1 MKSYFKFLSRNKLYT
16 LVNVVGLSVS
26 LAFVIIIALYA
37 QMEFGR
43 DKWHAKADR
52 IYSICTESEGEVG
65 EYCHWCMQGLLR
77 SNFPEIENSCA
88 VLNHDA
94 ELTLDN
100 QEKKMVQMMAADS
113 TFFQLFDFPL
123 TLGNRRHALKQSNA
137 IILSEETARLLFGT
151 SDPMGKTVTLKD
163 SLQFVV
169 TGVMPQLNHTYMRK
183 CDVLVSTDMADVLTN
198 NGGRFKD
205 ETMDSYGQCRVYLL
219 AREGCDLRQKENA
232 INDFLSERIWLF
244 KKDSSFPSRLQLHP
258 LKEMYFLKRGGDD
271 GTSQGDRQLSW
282 LLTLSGLVI
291 LLFAVMNY
299 VNLTMAQST
308 FRMREMAMRRLLGSQ
323 RSGVMMRL
331 VGESVLLCL
340 LSLLLAIVLVSVAE
354 PYVNWLVNNHSS
366 MSWEGNI
373 ARGDIDIIQTADLL
387 RPQVLSAIAGF
398 TLLLGI
404 AAGLAPAI
412 VISSAHPIEV
422 VRGTFRR
429 RSKMYFSRLFIVV
442 QHVCTIAVIGVT
454 LVMWLQI
461 RHLINAPL
469 GWNTERLLIVRA
481 PEFGMMKK
489 LSLLFN
495 EVQKMSCVETATL
508 GLGSP
513 FTGGS
518 NSTNHIGEKVISFQ
532 TFWNSPGWMKM
543 LGIPVLT
550 DYGTTGKDGVRNFVT
565 RSCLVAEDL
574 PADARSMKFNGEQLQ
589 IDGIIGDFCL
599 GNILSGRGE
608 NIVVTEKPLEYGFE
622 MLVKYRGSK
631 QQAVAQIRE
640 SFERIFKMPM
650 EADCCQDSEDMLQ
663 QMFVSQIRIMRL
675 LTVFAVVALI
685 VSMLGL
691 LAMSTYYIQQRRKE
705 VAVRKVFGS
714 TNGEVLRRLLRQ
726 FVAYVAVA
734 FVLATPII
742 YKLGGDWLSQYSYRI
757 TFTLW
762 IPIVAG
768 VFSLVV
774 SLLTV
779 LVQSWRAANEN
790 PVNNIK
796 TE

>member
-1 MKSYFKFLSRNKLYT
+1 MNSYLKFLSRNKLYT

-52 IYSICTESEGEVG
+52 IYSICTESQGEVG

-77 SNFPEIENSCA
+77 SHFPEMESSCA

-94 ELTLDN
+94 ELTIGN

-123 TLGNRRHALKQSNA
+123 TLGNRQHVLKQSNA
-137 IILSEETARLLFGT
+137 IVLSEETARLLFGN
-151 SDPMGKTVTLKD
+151 SDPMGKNVTLND

-183 CDVLVSTDMADVLTN
+183 CDVVVSTDMADVLIHS
-198 NGGRFKD
+198 GGRFKD
-205 ETMDSYGQCRVYLL
+205 EAMNSYGQCRVYLL

-244 KKDSSFPSRLQLHP
+244 KKDSPFTSRLQLHP
-258 LKEMYFLKRGGDD
+258 LKEMYFLKRGGSH
-271 GTSQGDRQLSW
+271 GTSKGDHQLSW
-282 LLTLSGLVI
+282 LLTLSGMVI

-299 VNLTMAQST
+299 INLTMAQGT

-323 RSGVMMRL
+323 RSAVITRL
-331 VGESVLLCL
+331 VGESILICLISLMIAVVLMY
-340 LSLLLAIVLVSVAE
+340 VSE
-354 PYVNWLVNNHSS
+354 PYVNWLVNNQRVT
-366 MSWEGNI
+366 SWESKVTS
-373 ARGDIDIIQTADLL
+373 GDIDIIQIADLL
-387 RPQVLSAIAGF
+387 RPQALSAIVGF

-404 AAGLAPAI
+404 AAGIGPALA
-412 VISSAHPIEV
+412 ISSAHPIEV

-442 QHVCTIAVIGVT
+442 QHVCTITVIGVT
-454 LVMWLQI
+454 LTMWLQV

-469 GWNTERLLIVRA
+469 GWDTERLLIVRA
-481 PEFGMMKK
+481 PESGMIKK
-489 LSLLFN
+489 LGLLYD
-495 EVQKMSCVETATL
+495 EVQKMPCVETATI

-518 NSTNHIGEKVISFQ
+518 NSSNHIGEKVITFQ

-543 LGIPVLT
+543 LDIPVLT
-550 DYGTTGKDGVRNFVT
+550 DYGTSGKDGERNFVT
-565 RSCLVAEDL
+565 RKCLEAEDL
-574 PADARSMKFNGEQLQ
+574 PSNARSMMFNGEQLQ
-589 IDGIIGDFCL
+589 IDGIIGDFHL
-599 GNILSGRGE
+599 GNILTGRGE
-608 NIVVTEKPLEYGFE
+608 NVVVTEKPLEYGFQ

-631 QQAVAQIRE
+631 QQAVAQIRS
-640 SFERIFKMPM
+640 SFERIFEMPM
-650 EADCCQDSEDMLQ
+650 EADGCQGSDDLLQ

-691 LAMSTYYIQQRRKE
+691 MAISTYYIQQRRKE

-714 TNGEVLRRLLRQ
+714 SNGEVLHRLLRQ
-726 FVAYVAVA
+726 FVVYVAVA
-734 FVLATPII
+734 FVIAAPII
-742 YKLGGDWLSQYSYRI
+742 YKLGDDWLQQFSYRI
-757 TFTLW
+757 SLSPW
-762 IPIVAG
+762 IPIAAG
-768 VFSLVV
+768 GFCLVV
-774 SLLTV
+774 SLLAV
-779 LVQSWRAANEN
+779 FAQSWLAANEN
-790 PVNNIK
+790 PINNIK

>member
-1 MKSYFKFLSRNKLYT
+1 MNSYLKFLSRNKLYT

-354 PYVNWLVNNHSS
+354 SYVNWLVNNHSS

>member
-1 MKSYFKFLSRNKLYT
+1 MKSYLKFLSRNKLYT
-16 LVNVVGLSVS
+16 LVNVVGLSIS
-26 LAFVIIIALYA
+26 LAFVIIIGLYA

-52 IYSICTESEGEVG
+52 IYSVCTESGGEVC
-65 EYCHWCMQGLLR
+65 EYSHWCMQGLLR
-77 SNFPEIENSCA
+77 SHFPEIENSCA
-88 VLNHDA
+88 VLNHEV
-94 ELTLDN
+94 ELTLGN
-100 QEKKMVQMMAADS
+100 QEKKMVQMMSVDS
-113 TFFQLFDFPL
+113 TFFQMFDFPL
-123 TLGNRRHALKQSNA
+123 TLGNRQHALRQSNA

-151 SDPMGKTVTLKD
+151 TDPMGKNVTLND

-169 TGVMPQLNHTYMRK
+169 TGVMPQLNHTYMRTV
-183 CDVLVSTDMADVLTN
+183 DVLVNTDMADVLIH

-205 ETMDSYGQCRVYLL
+205 ETMNSYGQCRVYLL
-219 AREGCDLRQKENA
+219 AREGCDLRQKEDV

-244 KKDSSFPSRLQLHP
+244 KKDSPFTSRLQLHP

-271 GTSQGDRQLSW
+271 GTSKGDHQLSW
-282 LLTLSGLVI
+282 LLILAGLVI

-299 VNLTMAQST
+299 INLTMAQST

-323 RSGVMMRL
+323 RSGVIMRL
-331 VGESVLLCL
+331 MGESVLLCL
-340 LSLLLAIVLVSVAE
+340 ISLVMAIILVYVSE

-366 MSWEGNI
+366 LSWDGKV

-387 RPQVLSAIAGF
+387 RPQVLSAIVCF

-404 AAGLAPAI
+404 AACIGPALA
-412 VISSAHPIEV
+412 ISSAHPIEV

-429 RSKMYFSRLFIVV
+429 HSKMYFSRLFIVV

-454 LVMWLQI
+454 LTMWLQV

-469 GWNTERLLIVRA
+469 GWNTERLLTLRA
-481 PEFGMMKK
+481 PESAMFKK
-489 LSLLFN
+489 FSLLYQ
-495 EVQKMSCVETATL
+495 EVNKMSFVEASTI

-518 NSTNHIGEKVISFQ
+518 NSTNRIGEKVISFQ
-532 TFWNSPGWMKM
+532 TFWTSPGWLKM
-543 LGIPVLT
+543 LEIPILT
-550 DYGTTGKDGVRNFVT
+550 DYGTSGKDGERNFVT
-565 RSCLVAEDL
+565 RSCLAAEDL
-574 PADARSMKFNGEQLQ
+574 PADARSMKYNGNQLQ
-589 IDGIIGDFCL
+589 IDGIISDFCL
-599 GNILSGRGE
+599 GGILSGRGE
-608 NIVVTEKPLEYGFE
+608 NIIVTEKPQEFGFGI
-622 MLVKYRGSK
+622 LVKYRGSK
-631 QQAVAQIRE
+631 REAIAQIRQ
-640 SFERIFKMPM
+640 SYERIFGIPM
-650 EADCCQDSEDMLQ
+650 EASCCQGSEDELRLMV
-663 QMFVSQIRIMRL
+663 MNEIRIMRL

-714 TNGEVLRRLLRQ
+714 SNGEVLRRLLRQ
-726 FVAYVAVA
+726 FVVYVAVA
-734 FVLATPII
+734 FVIAAPII

-757 TFTLW
+757 TLTPW
-762 IPIVAG
+762 IPIAAG
-768 VFSLVV
+768 TFSLVV

-790 PVNNIK
+790 PINNIK

>member
-1 MKSYFKFLSRNKLYT
+1 MKSYLKFLSRNKLYT

-26 LAFVIIIALYA
+26 LAFVIIIGLYA

-52 IYSICTESEGEVG
+52 IYSICTESEGEVD
-65 EYCHWCMQGLLR
+65 EHSHWCMQGLLR

-94 ELTLDN
+94 ELTIGN
-100 QEKKMVQMMAADS
+100 QEKKMVKMMAADS

-123 TLGNRRHALKQSNA
+123 TLGSRQHALKQSNA
-137 IILSEETARLLFGT
+137 IILSEETARLLFGN
-151 SDPMGKTVTLKD
+151 SDPIGKTVMLKD

-183 CDVLVSTDMADVLTN
+183 CDVLVSTDMADILTN

-205 ETMDSYGQCRVYLL
+205 ETMNSYGQCRVYLL
-219 AREGCDLRQKENA
+219 AREGCDLRQKEAA

-244 KKDSSFPSRLQLHP
+244 KKDSPFPSRLELHP
-258 LKEMYFLKRGGDD
+258 LKEMYFLKRGGDN
-271 GTSQGDRQLSW
+271 GTSKGDHQLSW
-282 LLTLSGLVI
+282 LLTLAGLVI

-323 RSGVMMRL
+323 RSAVMLRL
-331 VGESVLLCL
+331 IAESVLLCL
-340 LSLLLAIVLVSVAE
+340 LSLLIALLLVHIAE
-354 PYVNWLVNNHSS
+354 PYVNWLVNNHSVS
-366 MSWEGNI
+366 SWEGNI
-373 ARGDIDIIQTADLL
+373 ASGDIDIIQTADLL
-387 RPQVLSAIAGF
+387 RPQALSAIVGF

-429 RSKMYFSRLFIVV
+429 HSKMYFSRLFIVV

-454 LVMWLQI
+454 LTMWLQV

-469 GWNTERLLIVRA
+469 GWDTERLLIVRA
-481 PEFGMMKK
+481 PEWGMMKK
-489 LSLLFN
+489 LGLLFA
-495 EVQKMSCVETATL
+495 EVQKMPCVEASTV

-513 FTGGS
+513 FTGGG
-518 NSTNHIGEKVISFQ
+518 NSTNQIEEKVISFQ
-532 TFWNSPGWMKM
+532 TFWNTPGWLKM
-543 LGIPVLT
+543 LDIPVLA
-550 DYGTTGKDGVRNFVT
+550 DYGTTGKDGERNFVT
-565 RSCLVAEDL
+565 RKCLEAEEL

-589 IDGIIGDFCL
+589 IDGIIDDFCL
-599 GNILSGRGE
+599 GDILSGKGE
-608 NIVVTEKPLEYGFE
+608 NIVVTEKPLEFGFE

-631 QQAVAQIRE
+631 QQAVAQIRD
-640 SFERIFKMPM
+640 SYERIFEMPM
-650 EADCCQDSEDMLQ
+650 DTDCCQDSDDMLR

-675 LTVFAVVALI
+675 LTVFAVVALV

-714 TNGEVLRRLLRQ
+714 SNGKVLRRLLRQ
-726 FVAYVAVA
+726 FVVYVAVA
-734 FVLATPII
+734 FVVAAPII
-742 YKLGGDWLSQYSYRI
+742 YKLGGDWLTQYSYRI
-757 TFTLW
+757 SLSPW
-762 IPIVAG
+762 IPIAAG
-768 VFSLVV
+768 GFCLVV
-774 SLLTV
+774 SLLAV
-779 LVQSWRAANEN
+779 FAQSWLAANEN
-790 PVNNIK
+790 PINNIK

>member
-1 MKSYFKFLSRNKLYT
+1 MLKGYLKFLSRNKLYT
-16 LVNVVGLSVS
+16 AVNVVGLSIS
-26 LAFVIIIALYA
+26 LAFVIIIGLYA

-43 DKWHAKADR
+43 DKWHTKVDR

-77 SNFPEIENSCA
+77 SHFPEMESSCA

-94 ELTLDN
+94 ELTIGN

-123 TLGNRRHALKQSNA
+123 TLGNRQHVLKQSNA
-137 IILSEETARLLFGT
+137 IVLSEETARLLFGN
-151 SDPMGKTVTLKD
+151 SDPMGKNVTLND

-169 TGVMPQLNHTYMRK
+169 TGVMPQLNHTYMRTF
-183 CDVLVSTDMADVLTN
+183 DVLVNTDMADVLIH

-205 ETMDSYGQCRVYLL
+205 ETMNSYGQCRVYLL
-219 AREGCDLRQKENA
+219 AREGCDLRQKEDA
-232 INDFLSERIWLF
+232 INDLLSERIWLF
-244 KKDSSFPSRLQLHP
+244 KKDSTFPSRLQMHP
-258 LKEMYFLKRGGDD
+258 LKEMYFLKRSGD
-271 GTSQGDRQLSW
+271 GTSKGDHQLSW
-282 LLTLSGLVI
+282 LLILSGLVI
-291 LLFAVMNY
+291 LLFAVTNY

-323 RSGVMMRL
+323 RSGVIARL
-331 VGESVLLCL
+331 IGESVMLCL
-340 LSLLLAIVLVSVAE
+340 ISLMIAVVIVYVSE

-366 MSWEGNI
+366 MLGFGNI
-373 ARGDIDIIQTADLL
+373 ARGDIDIIQTADLF
-387 RPQVLSAIAGF
+387 RPQALSAIVGF
-398 TLLLGI
+398 SLLLGI

-429 RSKMYFSRLFIVV
+429 HSKMFFSRLFIIV

-454 LVMWLQI
+454 LVMWLQV

-469 GWNTERLLIVRA
+469 GWDTERLLLVRA
-481 PEFGMMKK
+481 PEWSMMKK
-489 LSLLFN
+489 LGLLFN
-495 EVQKMSCVETATL
+495 EVNKMPCVETATL

-513 FTGGS
+513 FTGGG
-518 NSTNHIGEKVISFQ
+518 NTTNHIGEKVISFQ

-543 LGIPVLT
+543 LGIPVLA
-550 DYGTTGKDGVRNFVT
+550 DYGTTGKDGERIFVT
-565 RSCLVAEDL
+565 RSCLAAEDL
-574 PADARSMKFNGEQLQ
+574 PADARSMMFDGEQLQ

-608 NIVVTEKPLEYGFE
+608 NIVVTEEPQEYGFE
-622 MLVKYRGSK
+622 LLVKYRGSK

-640 SFERIFKMPM
+640 SFERIFEMPM
-650 EADCCQDSEDMLQ
+650 EADCCQGCEDMLQ

-714 TNGEVLRRLLRQ
+714 TNSEVLCRLLRQ
-726 FVAYVAVA
+726 FVVYVAVA

-742 YKLGGDWLSQYSYRI
+742 YKLGGDWLSAYSYRI
-757 TFTLW
+757 TLSPW
-762 IPIVAG
+762 ITIVAG

-779 LVQSWRAANEN
+779 MVQSWRAATEN
-790 PVNNIK
+790 PVNSIK

>member
-1 MKSYFKFLSRNKLYT
+1 MNSYFKFLSRNKLYT
-16 LVNVVGLSVS
+16 AVNVVGLSIS
-26 LAFVIIIALYA
+26 LAFVIIIGLYA

-52 IYSICTESEGEVG
+52 IYSICTERQGEIV
-65 EYCHWCMQGLLR
+65 ENSHWCMQGLLR

-88 VLNHDA
+88 VLNREV
-94 ELTLDN
+94 ELTLGN
-100 QEKKMVQMMAADS
+100 QEKKMVQMMSADS

-151 SDPMGKTVTLKD
+151 SDPMGKNVTLKD

-169 TGVMPQLNHTYMRK
+169 TGVMPQLNHTYMK
-183 CDVLVSTDMADVLTN
+183 TCDVLVSTDMADVLIG

-205 ETMDSYGQCRVYLL
+205 ETMNSYGQCRVYLL
-219 AREGCDLRQKENA
+219 ARDGCDLRQKEDA
-232 INDFLSERIWLF
+232 INDLLSERIWLF
-244 KKDSSFPSRLQLHP
+244 MKKSAFPSRLQLHP
-258 LKEMYFLKRGGDD
+258 LKEMYFLKRGGD
-271 GTSQGDRQLSW
+271 GTSKGDHQLSW

-299 VNLTMAQST
+299 INLTMAQSS

-323 RSGVMMRL
+323 RSGVIVRL
-331 VGESVLLCL
+331 IGESVLLCL
-340 LSLLLAIVLVSVAE
+340 LSLLLAIVLVNIAE
-354 PYVNWLVNNHSS
+354 PYVNWLVNTHGGSVFFSKRN
-366 MSWEGNI
+366 E
-373 ARGDIDIIQTADLL
+373 GDIPIIQMADLL
-387 RPQVLSAIAGF
+387 RPQLLSGIVGF
-398 TLLLGI
+398 TMLLGI
-404 AAGLAPAI
+404 ASGLGPAI
-412 VISSAHPIEV
+412 VISSTHPIEV

-429 RSKMYFSRLFIVV
+429 HSKMYFSRLFIIV

-454 LVMWLQI
+454 LTMWLQV
-461 RHLINAPL
+461 RHLIHAPL

-481 PEFGMMKK
+481 PEFSMMQK
-489 LSLLFN
+489 LGLLYGEIN
-495 EVQKMSCVETATL
+495 KMPCVETATL

-543 LGIPVLT
+543 LDIPVLT
-550 DYGTTGKDGVRNFVT
+550 DYGTTGKDGERNFVT
-565 RSCLVAEDL
+565 RSCLAAEDL
-574 PADARSMKFNGEQLQ
+574 PADARSMMFNGEQLQ
-589 IDGIIGDFCL
+589 IDGIIDDFCL
-599 GNILSGRGE
+599 GNIFSGRGE

-640 SFERIFKMPM
+640 SFERIFEMPM
-650 EADCCQDSEDMLQ
+650 EADCCRGSEDMLQ

-726 FVAYVAVA
+726 FVVYVAVA
-734 FVLATPII
+734 FVVAAPII
-742 YKLGGDWLSQYSYRI
+742 YKLGGDWLSNYSYRI
-757 TFTLW
+757 SLSPW
-762 IPIVAG
+762 IPIAAG
-768 VFSLVV
+768 VFCLVV

-779 LVQSWRAANEN
+779 LVQSWRAASEN
-790 PVNNIK
+790 PINNIK

>member
-1 MKSYFKFLSRNKLYT
+1 MNSYLKFLSRNKLYT
-16 LVNVVGLSVS
+16 AVNVVGLSIS

-43 DKWHAKADR
+43 DKWHTKADR
-52 IYSICTESEGEVG
+52 IYSICTESQGEVG

-77 SNFPEIENSCA
+77 SHFPEVESSCA

-94 ELTLDN
+94 ELTIGN

-137 IILSEETARLLFGT
+137 IVLSEETARLLFGN
-151 SDPMGKTVTLKD
+151 SDPMGKTVTLND
-163 SLQFVV
+163 SLKFVV

-183 CDVLVSTDMADVLTN
+183 CDVLVSTDMADVLTH

-205 ETMDSYGQCRVYLL
+205 ETMNSYGQCRVYLL
-219 AREGCDLRQKENA
+219 ARDGCDLRQKEDA

-244 KKDSSFPSRLQLHP
+244 KKESAFPSRLQLHP
-258 LKEMYFLKRGGDD
+258 LKEMYFLKRDGD
-271 GTSQGDRQLSW
+271 GTSKGDHKLSW

-323 RSGVMMRL
+323 RSAVITRL
-331 VGESVLLCL
+331 IGESVVLCL
-340 LSLLLAIVLVSVAE
+340 LSLLIALLLVHIAE
-354 PYVNWLVNNHSS
+354 PYVNWLVNNHSVS
-366 MSWEGNI
+366 SWEGNI
-373 ARGDIDIIQTADLL
+373 ASGDIDIIQTADLL
-387 RPQVLSAIAGF
+387 RPQALSAIVGF

-429 RSKMYFSRLFIVV
+429 RSKMYFSRLFIIV

-454 LVMWLQI
+454 LTMWLQV

-481 PEFGMMKK
+481 PEWGMMKK
-489 LSLLFN
+489 FSLLYG

-518 NSTNHIGEKVISFQ
+518 NSTNHIGEKVVSFQ
-532 TFWNSPGWMKM
+532 TFWNSPGWLKM

-550 DYGTTGKDGVRNFVT
+550 DYGTTGKDGERNFVT
-565 RSCLVAEDL
+565 RSCLAAEDL

-589 IDGIIGDFCL
+589 IDGIIDDFRL
-599 GNILSGRGE
+599 GNILSPRGE
-608 NIVVTEKPLEYGFE
+608 NIVVTEEPQEYGFE

-631 QQAVAQIRE
+631 QQAVAQIRD
-640 SFERIFKMPM
+640 SYERIFEMPM
-650 EADCCQDSEDMLQ
+650 DTDCCQDSDDLLR

-714 TNGEVLRRLLRQ
+714 SNGKVLRRLLRQ
-726 FVAYVAVA
+726 FVVYVAVA
-734 FVLATPII
+734 FVVAAPII
-742 YKLGGDWLSQYSYRI
+742 YKLGGDWLTQYSYRI
-757 TFTLW
+757 SLSPW
-762 IPIVAG
+762 IPIAAG
-768 VFSLVV
+768 CFCLVV
-774 SLLTV
+774 SLLAV
-779 LVQSWRAANEN
+779 FAQSWLAANEN
-790 PVNNIK
+790 PINNIK

>member
-1 MKSYFKFLSRNKLYT
+1 MNSYLKFLSRNKLYT

-77 SNFPEIENSCA
+77 SNFPEIESSCA

-94 ELTLDN
+94 ELTIGN

-123 TLGNRRHALKQSNA
+123 TLGNRQHALKQSNA
-137 IILSEETARLLFGT
+137 IVLSEETARLLFGN
-151 SDPMGKTVTLKD
+151 SDPMGKNVTLKD

-622 MLVKYRGSK
+622 MLVKYRGTK

>member
-1 MKSYFKFLSRNKLYT
+1 MNSYLKFLSRNKLYT
-16 LVNVVGLSVS
+16 AVNVVGLSIS

-43 DKWHAKADR
+43 DKWHTKADR
-52 IYSICTESEGEVG
+52 IYSICTESEGEVN
-65 EYCHWCMQGLLR
+65 EHCHWCMQGLLR
-77 SNFPEIENSCA
+77 SHFPEIENSCA
-88 VLNHDA
+88 VLNYET
-94 ELTLDN
+94 ELTLGN

-137 IILSEETARLLFGT
+137 IILSEETARLLFGN
-151 SDPMGKTVTLKD
+151 SDPMGKNVTLND

-183 CDVLVSTDMADVLTN
+183 CDVLVSTDMADVLIH

-205 ETMDSYGQCRVYLL
+205 ETMNSYGQCRVYLL
-219 AREGCDLRQKENA
+219 AHEGCNLRQKENA
-232 INDFLSERIWLF
+232 INNFLSERIWLF
-244 KKDSSFPSRLQLHP
+244 KKDSPFTSRLQLHP

-271 GTSQGDRQLSW
+271 GSSKGDHKLSW

-323 RSGVMMRL
+323 RSGVIVRL
-331 VGESVLLCL
+331 IGESVVLCL
-340 LSLLLAIVLVSVAE
+340 LSLLIALLLVHIAE
-354 PYVNWLVNNHSS
+354 PYVNWLVNNHSVS
-366 MSWEGNI
+366 SWDGKETI
-373 ARGDIDIIQTADLL
+373 GDIPIIQTADLL
-387 RPQVLSAIAGF
+387 RPQVLWAIVGF

-404 AAGLAPAI
+404 AAGMGPAL

-429 RSKMYFSRLFIVV
+429 RSKMYFSRLFIIV

-461 RHLINAPL
+461 RHLIHAPL
-469 GWNTERLLIVRA
+469 GWDTERLLIVRA
-481 PEFGMMKK
+481 PEFGMMEK
-489 LSLLFN
+489 LGLLYG
-495 EVQKMSCVETATL
+495 EVQKMPCVETSTI

-518 NSTNHIGEKVISFQ
+518 NSTNYIGEKVISFQ
-532 TFWNSPGWMKM
+532 TFWNSPGWLKM

-550 DYGTTGKDGVRNFVT
+550 DYGTSGKDGERNFVT
-565 RSCLVAEDL
+565 RKCLEAEDL
-574 PADARSMKFNGEQLQ
+574 PNDARSMMFNGKQLQ
-589 IDGIIGDFCL
+589 IDGIIDDFCL
-599 GNILSGRGE
+599 GDILSGRGE

-631 QQAVAQIRE
+631 QQAVAQIRD
-640 SFERIFKMPM
+640 SFERIFEMPM
-650 EADCCQDSEDMLQ
+650 EADGCQSSEDILQ

-705 VAVRKVFGS
+705 VAIRKVFGS
-714 TNGEVLRRLLRQ
+714 TNYKVLRRLLRQ
-726 FVAYVAVA
+726 FVVYVAVA
-734 FVLATPII
+734 FVVAAPII
-742 YKLGGDWLSQYSYRI
+742 YKLGSDWLSQFSYRI
-757 TFTLW
+757 SLSPW
-762 IPIVAG
+762 IFIAAG
-768 VFSLVV
+768 GFCLVI
-774 SLLTV
+774 SLLAV
-779 LVQSWRAANEN
+779 LIQSWLAANEN
-790 PVNNIK
+790 PINNIK

>member
-1 MKSYFKFLSRNKLYT
+1 MKSYLKFLSRNKLYT

-26 LAFVIIIALYA
+26 LAFVIIIGLYA

-52 IYSICTESEGEVG
+52 IYSICTESEGEVD

-77 SNFPEIENSCA
+77 SHFPEIENSCA

-94 ELTLDN
+94 ELTIGN
-100 QEKKMVQMMAADS
+100 QEKKMVKMMAADS

-123 TLGNRRHALKQSNA
+123 TLGSRHHALKQSNA
-137 IILSEETARLLFGT
+137 IILSEETARLLFGN

-183 CDVLVSTDMADVLTN
+183 CDVLVSTDMADILTN

-205 ETMDSYGQCRVYLL
+205 ETMNSS
-219 AREGCDLRQKENA
+219 A

-244 KKDSSFPSRLQLHP
+244 KKDSPFPSRLELHP

-271 GTSQGDRQLSW
+271 GTSKGDHQLSW
-282 LLTLSGLVI
+282 LLTLAGLVI

-323 RSGVMMRL
+323 RSAVMLRL
-331 VGESVLLCL
+331 IAESVLLCL
-340 LSLLLAIVLVSVAE
+340 LSLLIALLLVHIAE
-354 PYVNWLVNNHSS
+354 PYVNWLVNNHSVS
-366 MSWEGNI
+366 SWEGNI
-373 ARGDIDIIQTADLL
+373 ASGDIDIIQTADLL
-387 RPQVLSAIAGF
+387 RPQALSAIVGF

-429 RSKMYFSRLFIVV
+429 HSKMYFSRLFIVV

-454 LVMWLQI
+454 LTMWLQV

-481 PEFGMMKK
+481 PEWGMMKK
-489 LSLLFN
+489 LGLLFA
-495 EVQKMSCVETATL
+495 EVQKMPCVEASTV

-518 NSTNHIGEKVISFQ
+518 NSTNQIGEKVISFQ
-532 TFWNSPGWMKM
+532 TFWNTPGWLKM
-543 LGIPVLT
+543 LDIPVLA
-550 DYGTTGKDGVRNFVT
+550 DYGTTGKDGERNFVT
-565 RSCLVAEDL
+565 RKCLEAEEL

-589 IDGIIGDFCL
+589 IDGIIDDFCL
-599 GNILSGRGE
+599 GDILSGKGE
-608 NIVVTEKPLEYGFE
+608 NIVVTEKPRESGFE

-631 QQAVAQIRE
+631 QQAVAQIRD
-640 SFERIFKMPM
+640 SYERIFEMPM
-650 EADCCQDSEDMLQ
+650 DTDCCQGSDDMLR

-714 TNGEVLRRLLRQ
+714 SNGKVLRRLLRQ
-726 FVAYVAVA
+726 FVVYVAVA
-734 FVLATPII
+734 FVVAAPII
-742 YKLGGDWLSQYSYRI
+742 YKLGGDRLTQYSYRI
-757 TFTLW
+757 SLSPW
-762 IPIVAG
+762 IPIAAG
-768 VFSLVV
+768 GFCLVV
-774 SLLTV
+774 SLLAV
-779 LVQSWRAANEN
+779 FAQSWLAANEN
-790 PVNNIK
+790 PINNIK

>member
-1 MKSYFKFLSRNKLYT
+1 MNSYLKFLSRNKLYT
-16 LVNVVGLSVS
+16 AVNVVGLSIS

-65 EYCHWCMQGLLR
+65 EYCHWCMQGLLC
-77 SNFPEIENSCA
+77 SHFPEMESSCA

-94 ELTLDN
+94 ELTIGN

-123 TLGNRRHALKQSNA
+123 TLGNRQHALKQSNA
-137 IILSEETARLLFGT
+137 IVLSEETARLLFGN
-151 SDPMGKTVTLKD
+151 SDPMGKNVTLND

-183 CDVLVSTDMADVLTN
+183 CDVLVSTDMADVLIH

-205 ETMDSYGQCRVYLL
+205 ETMNSYGQCRVYLL

-244 KKDSSFPSRLQLHP
+244 KKDSPFPSRLQLHP
-258 LKEMYFLKRGGDD
+258 LKGMYFLKRGGDD
-271 GTSQGDRQLSW
+271 GTSKGDHQLSW

-323 RSGVMMRL
+323 RSGIISRL
-331 VGESVLLCL
+331 MGESILICL
-340 LSLLLAIVLVSVAE
+340 ISLMIAVVLVYVSE
-354 PYVNWLVNNHSS
+354 PYVNLLVNNPSASS
-366 MSWEGNI
+366 WNGKI
-373 ARGDIDIIQTADLL
+373 ACGDIDIIQTADLL
-387 RPQVLSAIAGF
+387 RPQALSAIVGF

-404 AAGLAPAI
+404 AAGMGPALA
-412 VISSAHPIEV
+412 ISSAHPIEV

-442 QHVCTIAVIGVT
+442 QHVCTITVIGVT
-454 LVMWLQI
+454 LTMWLQV

-469 GWNTERLLIVRA
+469 GWDTERLLIVSA
-481 PEFGMMKK
+481 PESGMMNK
-489 LSLLFN
+489 LGLLFG
-495 EVQKMSCVETATL
+495 EVQKMPFVETATI

-518 NSTNHIGEKVISFQ
+518 NSTNYIGEKVISFQ
-532 TFWNSPGWMKM
+532 TFWNSPGWLKM

-550 DYGTTGKDGVRNFVT
+550 DYGTSGKDGERNFVT
-565 RSCLVAEDL
+565 RKCLEAEDL

-589 IDGIIGDFCL
+589 IDGIIDDFCL
-599 GNILSGRGE
+599 GDILSGRGE
-608 NIVVTEKPLEYGFE
+608 NIVVTEKPLESGFQ

-631 QQAVAQIRE
+631 QQAVAQIRS
-640 SFERIFKMPM
+640 SFERIFEMPM
-650 EADCCQDSEDMLQ
+650 EADDCQGSDDLLQ

-675 LTVFAVVALI
+675 LTVFAIVALI

-691 LAMSTYYIQQRRKE
+691 MAMSTYYIQQRRKE
-705 VAVRKVFGS
+705 VAIRKVFGS
-714 TNGEVLRRLLRQ
+714 SNGEVLRRLLRQ

-734 FVLATPII
+734 FVIAAPII

-757 TFTLW
+757 SLSLW
-762 IPIVAG
+762 IPIAAG
-768 VFSLVV
+768 VFCLVV
-774 SLLTV
+774 SLLAV
-779 LVQSWRAANEN
+779 FAQSWLAANEN
-790 PVNNIK
+790 PINNIK
-796 TE
+796 IE

>member
-1 MKSYFKFLSRNKLYT
+1 MNSYLKFLSRNKLYT

-52 IYSICTESEGEVG
+52 IYSICTESEGEVD
-65 EYCHWCMQGLLR
+65 EHSHWCMQGLLR

-373 ARGDIDIIQTADLL
+373 AKGDIDIIQTADLL

>member
-1 MKSYFKFLSRNKLYT
+1 MNSYLKFLSRNKLYT

-65 EYCHWCMQGLLR
+65 EYCNWCMQGLLR

-219 AREGCDLRQKENA
+219 AREGCDLRQKEDA
-232 INDFLSERIWLF
+232 INNLLSERIWLF

-429 RSKMYFSRLFIVV
+429 RSKMYFSRLFIIV

-454 LVMWLQI
+454 LTMWLQV

-469 GWNTERLLIVRA
+469 GWDTERLLIVRA
-481 PEFGMMKK
+481 PESGMIKK
-489 LSLLFN
+489 LGLLYG

-508 GLGSP
+508 GMGSP

-518 NSTNHIGEKVISFQ
+518 NSTNQIGEKVISFQ

>member
-1 MKSYFKFLSRNKLYT
+1 MNSYLKFLSRNKLYT

-205 ETMDSYGQCRVYLL
+205 ETMNSYGQCRVYLL

-429 RSKMYFSRLFIVV
+429 RSKMYFSRLFIIV

-454 LVMWLQI
+454 LTMWLQV

>member
-1 MKSYFKFLSRNKLYT
+1 MNSYLKFLSRNKLYT

-205 ETMDSYGQCRVYLL
+205 ETMNSYGQCRVYLL

-429 RSKMYFSRLFIVV
+429 RSKMYFSRLFIIV

-454 LVMWLQI
+454 LTMWLQV

-640 SFERIFKMPM
+640 SFERIFKIPM

>member
-1 MKSYFKFLSRNKLYT
+1 MNSYLKFLSRNKLYT

-52 IYSICTESEGEVG
+52 IYSICTESEGEVD
-65 EYCHWCMQGLLR
+65 EHSHWCMQGLLR

-734 FVLATPII
+734 FVIAAPII

-757 TFTLW
+757 SLSLW

-768 VFSLVV
+768 GFCLVV
-774 SLLTV
+774 SLLAV
-779 LVQSWRAANEN
+779 FAQSWLAANEN
-790 PVNNIK
+790 PINNIK

>member
-1 MKSYFKFLSRNKLYT
+1 MNSYLKFLSRNKLYT

-608 NIVVTEKPLEYGFE
+608 NIVVTEKPQECGFE

>member
-1 MKSYFKFLSRNKLYT
+1 MLKSYFTFLSRNKLYT
-16 LVNVVGLSVS
+16 AVNVVGLSIS

-52 IYSICTESEGEVG
+52 IYSICTESEGEVV
-65 EYCHWCMQGLLR
+65 ENSHWCMQGLLR

-88 VLNHDA
+88 VLNNDA
-94 ELTLDN
+94 ELTLNN

-123 TLGNRRHALKQSNA
+123 TLGNRQHVLKQSNA
-137 IILSEETARLLFGT
+137 IVLSEETARLLFGS
-151 SDPMGKTVTLKD
+151 SDPIGKTVTLND

-169 TGVMPQLNHTYMRK
+169 TGVMPKLNHTYMRTF
-183 CDVLVSTDMADVLTN
+183 DVMVSTDMADVLIHD
-198 NGGRFKD
+198 GGRFKD
-205 ETMDSYGQCRVYLL
+205 ETMNSYGQCRVYLL
-219 AREGCDLRQKENA
+219 AREGCDLRQKEDA
-232 INDFLSERIWLF
+232 MNDMLCERIWLF
-244 KKDSSFPSRLQLHP
+244 KKDSTFPSRLQMHP
-258 LKEMYFLKRGGDD
+258 LKEMYFLKRGGD
-271 GTSQGDRQLSW
+271 GTSKGDHQLSW
-282 LLTLSGLVI
+282 LLILSGLVI
-291 LLFAVMNY
+291 LLFAVTNY

-323 RSGVMMRL
+323 RSGVIARL
-331 VGESVLLCL
+331 IGESVMLCL
-340 LSLLLAIVLVSVAE
+340 ISLMIAVVIVYVSE

-366 MSWEGNI
+366 MLGFGNI

-387 RPQVLSAIAGF
+387 RPQALSAIVGF
-398 TLLLGI
+398 SLLLGI

-429 RSKMYFSRLFIVV
+429 HSKMFFSRLFIIV

-454 LVMWLQI
+454 LVMWLQV

-469 GWNTERLLIVRA
+469 GWDTERLLLVRA
-481 PEFGMMKK
+481 PEWSMMKK
-489 LSLLFN
+489 LGLLFN
-495 EVQKMSCVETATL
+495 EVNKMPCVETATL

-513 FTGGS
+513 FTGGG
-518 NSTNHIGEKVISFQ
+518 NTTNHIGEKVISFQ

-543 LGIPVLT
+543 LGIPILA
-550 DYGTTGKDGVRNFVT
+550 DYGTTGKDGERNFVT
-565 RSCLVAEDL
+565 RSCLAAEDL
-574 PADARSMKFNGEQLQ
+574 PADARSMMFDGEQLQ

-599 GNILSGRGE
+599 GNILSGSGE
-608 NIVVTEKPLEYGFE
+608 NIVVTEKPQEYGFE

-631 QQAVAQIRE
+631 QQAMAQIRE

-650 EADCCQDSEDMLQ
+650 EGDCCLGCKDMLQ

-714 TNGEVLRRLLRQ
+714 TNGEVLRRLLCQ
-726 FVAYVAVA
+726 FVVYVVVA
-734 FVLATPII
+734 FVVAIPII
-742 YKLGGDWLSQYSYRI
+742 YKIGGDWLSQYSYRI
-757 TFTLW
+757 SLSLW
-762 IPIVAG
+762 IPIAAG
-768 VFSLVV
+768 TFCLVV
-774 SLLTV
+774 SLLAV
-779 LVQSWRAANEN
+779 FAQSWFAANEN
-790 PVNNIK
+790 PINNIK

>member
-1 MKSYFKFLSRNKLYT
+1 MNSYLKFLSRNKLYT

>member
-1 MKSYFKFLSRNKLYT
+1 MNSYLKFLSRNKLYT
-16 LVNVVGLSVS
+16 AVNVVGLSIS

-205 ETMDSYGQCRVYLL
+205 ETMNSYGQCRVYLL
-219 AREGCDLRQKENA
+219 AREGCDLRQKEDA
-232 INDFLSERIWLF
+232 INNLLSERIWLF

-299 VNLTMAQST
+299 VNLTMAQSI

-429 RSKMYFSRLFIVV
+429 RSKMYFSRLFIIV

-454 LVMWLQI
+454 LTMWLQV